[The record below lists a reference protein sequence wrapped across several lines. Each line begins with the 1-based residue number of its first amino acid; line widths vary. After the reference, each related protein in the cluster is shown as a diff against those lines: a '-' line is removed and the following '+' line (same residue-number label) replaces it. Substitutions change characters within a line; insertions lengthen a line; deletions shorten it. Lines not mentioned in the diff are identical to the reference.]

1 MSTLRC
7 LCGHSALD
15 CACVLRDPPGE
26 PSPEETATLARIYE
40 RLPHGAVAQAD
51 EWVLTADD
59 PRRCQRCQSAPCGC
73 HGTDAAQ
80 ARASLPDRVV
90 LDVWVKR

>member
-1 MSTLRC
+1 MTIDLHTVSSSSCSVHVPAALHGHALFGRLAPALR
-7 LCGHSALD
+7 AP
-15 CACVLRDPPGE
+15 VP
-26 PSPEETATLARIYE
+26 
-40 RLPHGAVAQAD
+40 QAD
-51 EWVLTADD
+51 EWALTADD